1 MELHL
6 NLSPLQM
13 ANLQAIAEKEGLS
26 IHEAALVGIDAYATN
41 REQRLAE
48 AIAQVMKENDE
59 LLSRLSD

>member
-6 NLSPLQM
+6 NLSPQQM

-48 AIAQVMKENDE
+48 AIAQVIKENDE

>member
-6 NLSPLQM
+6 NLSPQQM
-13 ANLQAIAEKEGLS
+13 GNLQAAADKDGVS
-26 IHEAALVGIDAYATN
+26 IHEAALIGIDAYATN

-48 AIAQVMKENDE
+48 AIAQTLQENDE

>member
-6 NLSPLQM
+6 NLTPQQM

-48 AIAQVMKENDE
+48 AIARVMKENDE

>member
-6 NLSPLQM
+6 NLSPQQM
-13 ANLQAIAEKEGLS
+13 AKLQAVAEKEGVS

-48 AIAQVMKENDE
+48 AIVRVMRENDE

>member
-6 NLSPLQM
+6 NLSPQQM
-13 ANLQAIAEKEGLS
+13 ANLQAIAEKNGVS

-41 REQRLAE
+41 REHRLAE
-48 AIAQVMKENDE
+48 AIAQTMVENDE

>member
-6 NLSPLQM
+6 NLSPQQM
-13 ANLQAIAEKEGLS
+13 ANLQAVAEKDGVS

-48 AIAQVMKENDE
+48 TIVRVMKENDE

>member
-6 NLSPLQM
+6 NLTPQQM

-48 AIAQVMKENDE
+48 AIARVKKENDE

>member
-6 NLSPLQM
+6 NLSPQQM
-13 ANLQAIAEKEGLS
+13 ANLQAVAEKEGVS
-26 IHEAALVGIDAYATN
+26 IHEAALVGIDAYSTN

-48 AIAQVMKENDE
+48 TIVRVMIDNDE

>member
-6 NLSPLQM
+6 NLSRQQM
-13 ANLQAIAEKEGLS
+13 VNLQAVAEKEGVS

-48 AIAQVMKENDE
+48 PIVRVMRENDE

>member
-6 NLSPLQM
+6 NLTPQQM
-13 ANLQAIAEKEGLS
+13 ANLQTIAEKEGLS
-26 IHEAALVGIDAYATN
+26 IQEAALVGIDAYATN

-48 AIAQVMKENDE
+48 AIARVMKENDE

>member
-6 NLSPLQM
+6 NLSPQQM
-13 ANLQAIAEKEGLS
+13 ANLQAVAEKEGVS

-48 AIAQVMKENDE
+48 AIARTMKENDE

>member
-6 NLSPLQM
+6 NLSRQQM
-13 ANLQAIAEKEGLS
+13 VNLQAVAEKEGVS

-41 REQRLAE
+41 CEQRLAE
-48 AIAQVMKENDE
+48 TIVRVMKENDE

>member
-1 MELHL
+1 
-6 NLSPLQM
+6 M
-13 ANLQAIAEKEGLS
+13 ANLQAVAEKDRVS

-48 AIAQVMKENDE
+48 TIVRVMKENDE

>member
-6 NLSPLQM
+6 NLSPQQM
-13 ANLQAIAEKEGLS
+13 ANLQAVAEKEGVS

-48 AIAQVMKENDE
+48 AIARTMIENDE